1 MKAVENIQG
10 HSAIKENFKD
20 RFAKSFSGFLMVQT
34 IGPFSY
40 FLGPKPSKPNRKS
53 KANGSRPICYF
64 GPKINQQNRWAST
77 PWPKPKIQTKQLKS
91 TFTNPNKYYCPHP
104 KSKLN
109 PIRLANQLKLLS
121 HNYDL
126 KSRIN
131 LSKKSHKIC
140 KQRIKLKRIKL
151 V

>member
-1 MKAVENIQG
+1 MDKI
-10 HSAIKENFKD
+10 
-20 RFAKSFSGFLMVQT
+20 
-34 IGPFSY
+34 IGPFPLCVWVKT
-40 FLGPKPSKPNRKS
+40 FQAQPKTQGKR
-53 KANGSRPICYF
+53 SRPICYF
-64 GPKINQQNRWAST
+64 GPKINQQNRWAFT

-140 KQRIKLKRIKL
+140 KQRIKLKRVKL
-151 V
+151 VQFSRFWAISE